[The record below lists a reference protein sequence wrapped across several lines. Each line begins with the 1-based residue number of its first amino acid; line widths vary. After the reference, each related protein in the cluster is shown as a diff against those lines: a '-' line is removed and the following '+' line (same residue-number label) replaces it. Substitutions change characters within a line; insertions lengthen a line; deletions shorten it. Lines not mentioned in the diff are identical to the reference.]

1 MSTLINRM
9 LGAARLDVA
18 TYEEVEH
25 DRSATGQAALVV
37 VLASVAA
44 GIGALAGGGGIRF
57 LLLVTVAALIGWLIW
72 AAVIWFVG
80 TKLLPQRQTEA
91 DIGQLLRTMGFAAAP
106 GVLRIFE
113 IIPLLGGLVALIVY
127 IWMLVTMVVAVRQA
141 LDYDNTWRAVG
152 VCLVG
157 WIIQMLFIWMI
168 GGLTGMGNSASMS

>member
-1 MSTLINRM
+1 MSTLMNRM